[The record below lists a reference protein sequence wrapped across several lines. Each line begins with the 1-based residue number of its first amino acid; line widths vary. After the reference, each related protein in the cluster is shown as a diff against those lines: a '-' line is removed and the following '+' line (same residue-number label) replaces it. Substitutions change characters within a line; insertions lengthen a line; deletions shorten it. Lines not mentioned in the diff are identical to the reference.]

1 MKNKTSPQAEKK
13 GLIGKREPYEAPA
26 IIYEGQIT
34 TRSGSPD
41 TTSGGSSQPNM
52 DPANIFNGGG

>member
-1 MKNKTSPQAEKK
+1 MKNKTSPQAEKEV
-13 GLIGKREPYEAPA
+13 LSIKRKPYEAPA

-34 TRSGSPD
+34 TRSGNSLEFAVDSNQPD
-41 TTSGGSSQPNM
+41 M